1 MKKQGKGMIINISSG
16 TALMFLPNMAGYSS
30 LKRALIGISLTAR
43 EELKK
48 YHIGVSVVYPYITDT
63 DFEKNTLKDLHDIK
77 EEEPEKNDR
86 GFQLPP
92 PDSADF
98 VAQKIIEAIISEKAE
113 IFAHDWMN
121 RQTK

>member
-1 MKKQGKGMIINISSG
+1 
-16 TALMFLPNMAGYSS
+16 MFLPNMAGYSS

-48 YHIGVSVVYPYITDT
+48 DHIVVSVVYPYITET
-63 DFEKNTLKDLHDIK
+63 DFEKNTLKDLK
-77 EEEPEKNDR
+77 GVKSKEPEENDN

-92 PDSADF
+92 PDSAGY
-98 VAQKIIEAIISEKAE
+98 VAQKIIEAIIGEKAE

-121 RQTK
+121 RRNK